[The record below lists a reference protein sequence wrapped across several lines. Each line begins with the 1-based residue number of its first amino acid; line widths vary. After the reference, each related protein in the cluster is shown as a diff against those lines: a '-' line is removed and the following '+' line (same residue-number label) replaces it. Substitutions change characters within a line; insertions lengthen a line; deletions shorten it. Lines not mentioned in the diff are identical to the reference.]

1 MNRSD
6 YIEKR
11 EGMIEKG
18 VKKSTYK
25 KTEDTTL
32 QDLKKFQDFSYRNFD
47 TYKHCKY
54 MYPHGNKPV
63 KLYGTAKTRKFN
75 NIQEI
80 NKEKLTFRPIIDQT
94 GSYSC
99 NAAQVISQYLKPL
112 CKNEF
117 TINDT
122 QSFSADIKNIPTLQ
136 EDEED
141 VSYGVESLVTN
152 IPVNGTI
159 DYILY

>member
-1 MNRSD
+1 
-6 YIEKR
+6 
-11 EGMIEKG
+11 
-18 VKKSTYK
+18 
-25 KTEDTTL
+25 
-32 QDLKKFQDFSYRNFD
+32 
-47 TYKHCKY
+47 

-99 NAAQVISQYLKPL
+99 NVAQVISQYLKPI